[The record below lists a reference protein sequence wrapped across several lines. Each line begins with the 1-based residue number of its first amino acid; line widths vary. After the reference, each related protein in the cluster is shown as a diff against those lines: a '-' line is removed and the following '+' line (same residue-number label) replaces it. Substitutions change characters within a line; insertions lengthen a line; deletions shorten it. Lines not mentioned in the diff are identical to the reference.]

1 MVTCSAGLATC
12 SKHITRSILLLWL
25 VIVVVGTPTF
35 ADPTLTV
42 VLRHSVL
49 AEGGMLQLKDIA
61 EVFGTDTTQAA
72 RLEELPLG
80 RAPASGLF
88 YTVTKDQVASSCVTQ
103 GYDPQEIV
111 ITGAPEVRV
120 SNPCDQLTAGTLNTL
135 IEQYLKERLMPSGVE
150 YQWELTREFR
160 GKALPPGSTVGII
173 HRPDVRLRG
182 PVMLQVGVYLYEKLE
197 GKFSVRVDITIQETL
212 WLAKATIPRGTL
224 ISRDHLEPQQLET
237 SSMVVNP
244 CTQLESIIGY
254 RAKRTITGGRV
265 ITLDMID
272 IPYAVCRGDLVKITA
287 YCDGVT
293 ATVNGQA
300 KQNGRPGD
308 WILVMNMLTKGKLKA
323 QVVGDRSVVVQ

>member
-1 MVTCSAGLATC
+1 MVTCIAGLATC

-42 VLRHSVL
+42 VLRQNVL

-61 EVFGTDTTQAA
+61 EVFGIDTTQAA
-72 RLEELPLG
+72 RLGEIPLG

-88 YTVTKDQVASSCVTQ
+88 HTMTKDRVMTACITQ
-103 GYDPQEIV
+103 GYDPREIV

-120 SNPCDQLTAGTLNTL
+120 SNPCDQLTPGVLNTL
-135 IEQYLKERLMPSGVE
+135 IEQYLKERLMPGGVE
-150 YQWELTREFR
+150 YQWRLTREFR

-173 HRPDVRLRG
+173 HQPEVRLRG
-182 PVMLQVGVYLYEKLE
+182 PVMLKIGVYHQATLD
-197 GKFSVRVDITIQETL
+197 GKFSVRVDITTQETL
-212 WLAKATIPRGTL
+212 WVARETIPRGTL
-224 ISRDHLEPQQLET
+224 ITRDHLKPQQLET

-244 CTQLESIIGY
+244 CTQVELIIGY

-265 ITLDMID
+265 IVIGMID
-272 IPYAVCRGDLVKITA
+272 VPYAVYRGDLVKITA

-293 ATVNGQA
+293 ATVDGQA

-308 WILVMNMLTKGKLKA
+308 WIMVKNMLTKEKLNA
-323 QVVGDRSVVVQ
+323 QVVGDKSVVVQ